1 MTKMKKRVEGR
12 GKKATSSRKAERGM
26 EEAYALGSGNGGQ
39 RSAGNPTTTTSAD
52 AEFEDMVDFFL
63 PDAKQG
69 TPGTVGAGLLTLPFD
84 AEAAEQE
91 AKRRMEKETMRKAA
105 MAAWNQP
112 VNAGS
117 TTTMTMT
124 MVGKP
129 AGASEPEPT
138 AQGHP
143 EGCACGLHL
152 FPSLFEMA
160 ELRKRMREQ
169 EEVTK
174 NLPASQAQDEIDRYL
189 KSIP

>member
-1 MTKMKKRVEGR
+1 MTNTKKMRRKR
-12 GKKATSSRKAERGM
+12 GKGKEGHKQQKAEGM
-26 EEAYALGSGNGGQ
+26 EEADALGSGHGGN
-39 RSAGNPTTTTSAD
+39 RSAGNPTTTSAD

-69 TPGTVGAGLLTLPFD
+69 APGTVGAGLLTLPFD

>member
-1 MTKMKKRVEGR
+1 MKRGR
-12 GKKATSSRKAERGM
+12 GKKPTSRKAERM
-26 EEAYALGSGNGGQ
+26 EEAYALGSGNGGG
-39 RSAGNPTTTTSAD
+39 RSAGNPKTTTTSAD

-69 TPGTVGAGLLTLPFD
+69 TPTVGAGLLTLPFD
-84 AEAAEQE
+84 AGAAEAE
-91 AKRRMEKETMRKAA
+91 AKRRMEKESMRKAA

-112 VNAGS
+112 ENAS
-117 TTTMTMT
+117 TMTT
-124 MVGKP
+124 VGMPP
-129 AGASEPEPT
+129 AAASEPEPG